1 MGYETNQYCSALRP
15 VQVTNIDQ
23 YCSRFGSVLV
33 ASLTSTGSF
42 FLLFVAHTSQP
53 YIPSLDAAGDIG
65 LTVLGD
71 PGEAYLLRS
80 FFLRATRA
88 PLGTS

>member
-1 MGYETNQYCSALRP
+1 MGYETNQYWFALRP
-15 VQVTNIDQ
+15 VLVTNIDQ

-42 FLLFVAHTSQP
+42 LHLSVAHTSKP
-53 YIPSLDAAGDIG
+53 YITSLDAAGDIG
-65 LTVLGD
+65 LALLER
-71 PGEAYLLRS
+71 GESYLLRS

>member
-1 MGYETNQYCSALRP
+1 MGYETNQYWFALRP
-15 VQVTNIDQ
+15 VLVTNIDQ
-23 YCSRFGSVLV
+23 YCSRFGSLLV

-42 FLLFVAHTSQP
+42 LLLPVVHTGKP
-53 YIPSLDAAGDIG
+53 HIPSLDAAGDIG
-65 LTVLGD
+65 LALLER
-71 PGEAYLLRS
+71 GESYLLRS

>member
-1 MGYETNQYCSALRP
+1 MGYETNQYCSALRL
-15 VQVTNIDQ
+15 VLVTNIDQ

-42 FLLFVAHTSQP
+42 FLLSVTHTSKP
-53 YIPSLDAAGDIG
+53 YIASLDAAGDIG
-65 LTVLGD
+65 LALLER
-71 PGEAYLLRS
+71 GESYLLRS

>member
-1 MGYETNQYCSALRP
+1 MGYETNQYWFALRP
-15 VQVTNIDQ
+15 VLVTNIDQ
-23 YCSRFGSVLV
+23 YCSRFGSLLV

-42 FLLFVAHTSQP
+42 LLLSVAHTSKP
-53 YIPSLDAAGDIG
+53 YITSLDAAGDIG
-65 LTVLGD
+65 LALLER
-71 PGEAYLLRS
+71 GESYLLRS

>member
-15 VQVTNIDQ
+15 VLVTNIDQ

-33 ASLTSTGSF
+33 ASLTSSGSF
-42 FLLFVAHTSQP
+42 LLLSVTHTSKP
-53 YIPSLDAAGDIG
+53 YITSLDAAGDIG

-80 FFLRATRA
+80 FFLRAARA

>member
-1 MGYETNQYCSALRP
+1 MGSETNQYWFALRP
-15 VQVTNIDQ
+15 VLVTNIYQ

-42 FLLFVAHTSQP
+42 FLLSVTHTSKP
-53 YIPSLDAAGDIG
+53 YIASLDAAGDIG
-65 LTVLGD
+65 LALLER
-71 PGEAYLLRS
+71 GESYLLRS
-80 FFLRATRA
+80 FFLSATRA